1 VIDQKPPDKS
11 PFCARR
17 LRMAANS
24 GAVDHVL
31 PVIRQ
36 PQFDEGLK
44 QGVPNALFGPTA
56 EAHID
61 RIPLSV
67 SLMHVAPRASDPK
80 DMQHTVQILPII
92 VRRSGLPAAFGGQ
105 QPLDDPPF
113 HICQVAASQ
122 NCLLKSSLESRFC

>member
-1 VIDQKPPDKS
+1 
-11 PFCARR
+11 
-17 LRMAANS
+17 MAANS

-31 PVIRQ
+31 PVICK

-44 QGVPNALFGPTA
+44 QSIPNALLGPTA
-56 EAHID
+56 KAHIH
-61 RIPLSV
+61 RIPLAIA
-67 SLMHVAPRASDPK
+67 LMHVPPRASDPK

-92 VRRSGLPAAFGGQ
+92 VRRPGLPAALGGQ

-122 NCLLKSSLESRFC
+122 NCLLKGSLESHFR